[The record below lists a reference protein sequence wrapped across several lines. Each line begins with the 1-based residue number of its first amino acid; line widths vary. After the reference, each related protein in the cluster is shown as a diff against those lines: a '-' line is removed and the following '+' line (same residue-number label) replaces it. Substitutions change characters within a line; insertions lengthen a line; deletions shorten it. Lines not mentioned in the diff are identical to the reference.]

1 MADLPTLYVCHG
13 DEGGPKVHPCRRG
26 QEAMHEAGVEYEK
39 VMLADGRA
47 AIGVDGQ
54 TIDVAAEPEHDQV
67 LNGRISDAFVAKYG
81 ESSPG
86 PTEAM
91 VSPEIVGTTLRL
103 TSAS

>member
-1 MADLPTLYVCHG
+1 MST
-13 DEGGPKVHPCRRG
+13 
-26 QEAMHEAGVEYEK
+26 Q
-39 VMLADGRA
+39 
-47 AIGVDGQ
+47 
-54 TIDVAAEPEHDQV
+54 AAETSI
-67 LNGRISDAFVAKYG
+67 RISDAFVAKYG